1 MTVSTQTSQ
10 VTYFGNGSTTSWT
23 FPFIGVAASDIE
35 VSYTNLAGTTT
46 ILGPSQYTLT
56 LNPAAV
62 GSLWGIGGTVIYPIS
77 GSAITTGTFL
87 TIRRIVPFQQT
98 TSISNQGAFY
108 PQAIEQ
114 ALDLLELQLQQ
125 ISNRTGQY
133 RGTWITGTFYNYG
146 DIVIDGANGASTMN
160 YYMCTVPNTSSTW
173 STDLS
178 SGYWTIFIDVQ
189 SLINTVT
196 GTKYALAAKTANYTA
211 TGNDVYIDVDASAGT
226 VTITVPTNLSTATDT
241 QPIIISKVDT
251 TTNIVQISDGTNVI
265 DAIVTPATT
274 NGQIG
279 GYREVTGN
287 GSNLRSK
294 GVG

>member
-35 VSYTNLAGTTT
+35 VSYTDLTGFTT

-56 LNPAAV
+56 LNPKAV

-77 GSAITTGTFL
+77 GSAITTGTSL
-87 TIRRIVPFQQT
+87 TIRRTVPFQQT
-98 TSISNQGAFY
+98 ISISNQGAFY

-133 RGTWITGTFYNYG
+133 RGTWITNTFYNYG
-146 DIVIDGANGASTMN
+146 DIVIDGINGAYTNN
-160 YYMCTVPNTSSTW
+160 YYMCTVPNTSGTW

-178 SGYWTIFIDVQ
+178 DGYWTIFIDVQ
-189 SLINTVT
+189 SFVIK
-196 GTKYALAAKTANYTA
+196 GPRYALAAKTANYTA
-211 TGNDVYIDVDASAGT
+211 TVNDVYLDVDASAGAI
-226 VTITVPTNLSTATDT
+226 TITVPPNLSTPTDT

-251 TTNIVQISDGTNVI
+251 TANIIQISDGTNVI
-265 DAIVTPATT
+265 DVIVTPATA

-287 GSNLRSK
+287 GSKLRSK